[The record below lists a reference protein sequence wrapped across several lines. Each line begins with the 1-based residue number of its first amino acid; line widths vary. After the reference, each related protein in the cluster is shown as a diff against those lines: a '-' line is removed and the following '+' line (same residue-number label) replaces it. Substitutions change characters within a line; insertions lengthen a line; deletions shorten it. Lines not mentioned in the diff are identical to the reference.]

1 MTPQQVQGEGRRWL
15 PWVMAV
21 TGMLV
26 LLVSNGLT
34 ATALSVY
41 DESLLNEFGWSRG
54 ELKFR
59 DLVTFWLI
67 GLIAPFAGAL
77 IDRLGPRRMLAF
89 GFAKP
94 ASSAGNAS
102 INDSVSEKFHG
113 LITPTSANDT
123 SCER

>member
-1 MTPQQVQGEGRRWL
+1 
-15 PWVMAV
+15 MAV

-59 DLVTFWLI
+59 DLVTFWLVAM
-67 GLIAPFAGAL
+67 IAPFAGGQGVYLRYLSKAL
-77 IDRLGPRRMLAF
+77 VE
-89 GFAKP
+89 
-94 ASSAGNAS
+94 AGHRVDV
-102 INDSVSEKFHG
+102 IYLRFQ
-113 LITPTSANDT
+113 
-123 SCER
+123 

>member
-1 MTPQQVQGEGRRWL
+1 
-15 PWVMAV
+15 MAV

-59 DLVTFWLI
+59 DLVTFWLVAM
-67 GLIAPFAGAL
+67 IAPFAGL
-77 IDRLGPRRMLAF
+77 FIDRLGPRRML
-89 GFAKP
+89 
-94 ASSAGNAS
+94 S
-102 INDSVSEKFHG
+102 IGCVLLTIG
-113 LITPTSANDT
+113 YG
-123 SCER
+123 R

>member
-1 MTPQQVQGEGRRWL
+1 MNRTKIEHGRQGLSSQQRKAGGSWW
-15 PWVMAV
+15 PWVMAF

-59 DLVTFWLI
+59 DLVTFWLVAMTSRSI
-67 GLIAPFAGAL
+67 GRPI
-77 IDRLGPRRMLAF
+77 RLAM
-89 GFAKP
+89 
-94 ASSAGNAS
+94 
-102 INDSVSEKFHG
+102 
-113 LITPTSANDT
+113 
-123 SCER
+123 